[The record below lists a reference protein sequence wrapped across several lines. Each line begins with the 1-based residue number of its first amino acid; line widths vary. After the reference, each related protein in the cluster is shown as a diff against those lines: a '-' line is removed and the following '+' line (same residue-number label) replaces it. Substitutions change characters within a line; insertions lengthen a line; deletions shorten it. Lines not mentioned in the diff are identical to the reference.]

1 MHCGYLKGK
10 EAPEE
15 GHIHIYIWLIH
26 SAMQQKLTQHC
37 KATIFQRKINLKIN

>member
-15 GHIHIYIWLIH
+15 GHIHIYMANSLRY
-26 SAMQQKLTQHC
+26 AAETNTAL
-37 KATIFQRKINLKIN
+37 